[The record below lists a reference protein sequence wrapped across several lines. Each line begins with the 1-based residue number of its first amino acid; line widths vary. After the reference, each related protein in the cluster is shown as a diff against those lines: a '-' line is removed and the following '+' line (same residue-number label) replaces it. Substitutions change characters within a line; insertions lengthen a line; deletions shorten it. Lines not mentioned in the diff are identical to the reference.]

1 MPPSGPTVGRKR
13 PRKGPVRQRLDSR
26 GSCYRT
32 DTLGHKSTL
41 LIFSGIRQSSGRAQG
56 SGVSAG
62 MDAATQVGAAIGGRV
77 GRTATPS
84 SPFLHRRLVIGLVM
98 GLAMGL
104 LPSLCGSP
112 KALAF
117 GGRDRIELA
126 QLEWPGSGAAG
137 SGGASS
143 PESSGGTASQ
153 SRPDAL
159 RRLLWEI
166 EKRTAIEVNPEAVTV
181 RLSELGELHR
191 HPLIYLAGDRAF
203 PMPSDEDLARLR
215 RYLVM
220 GGMLIIDSA
229 EGRAGGAFDQ
239 SVRQLTS
246 RLFPNR
252 ALSRLSEDHVLFRA
266 FYLLRVPA
274 GRIIAQPYIE
284 AVLLG
289 ERERSDSK
297 SASSEG
303 KAEGSSEGSG
313 EGKRDSGPRTVERA
327 DRPERAER
335 PDTAPLSES
344 RGRAVIVYS
353 QNDLGGAWARDRFGQ
368 WVHEVVPGGET
379 QREHAFRLGVNL
391 AMYALCLDYKAD
403 QVHVPFIMRR
413 RMWQAPAPKIN
424 FEGSSRSYLSPG
436 PGPTS
441 PAPAPSPSTS
451 PPPAGT
457 PGAAGGS
464 EH

>member
-1 MPPSGPTVGRKR
+1 MTLALPLFLGGF
-13 PRKGPVRQRLDSR
+13 LA
-26 GSCYRT
+26 GSAW
-32 DTLGHKSTL
+32 G
-41 LIFSGIRQSSGRAQG
+41 
-56 SGVSAG
+56 
-62 MDAATQVGAAIGGRV
+62 
-77 GRTATPS
+77 
-84 SPFLHRRLVIGLVM
+84 
-98 GLAMGL
+98 
-104 LPSLCGSP
+104 
-112 KALAF
+112 F
-117 GGRDRIELA
+117 GGRDRVELA
-126 QLEWPGSGAAG
+126 QLEWPAGPGEAAG
-137 SGGASS
+137 GGASM
-143 PESSGGTASQ
+143 P
-153 SRPDAL
+153 RPDAL

-166 EKRTAIEVNPEAVTV
+166 EKRTAIEVNPEAATV
-181 RLSELGELHR
+181 RLGELSELHR
-191 HPLIYLAGDRAF
+191 HPLIYLTGDRAF

-220 GGMLIIDSA
+220 GGMLIVDSA
-229 EGRAGGAFDQ
+229 EGRAGGGFDQ

-252 ALSRLSEDHVLFRA
+252 ALTRLSEEHVLFRA

-289 ERERSDSK
+289 DHERGDGRMAIGESRSESDSD
-297 SASSEG
+297 
-303 KAEGSSEGSG
+303 
-313 EGKRDSGPRTVERA
+313 GKRDSGPRGEA
-327 DRPERAER
+327 RPERGET
-335 PDTAPLSES
+335 TAPAGS

-424 FEGSSRSYLSPG
+424 FEGQSRP
-436 PGPTS
+436 PT
-441 PAPAPSPSTS
+441 
-451 PPPAGT
+451 PPPAGSVGAPT
-457 PGAAGGS
+457 PS

>member
-1 MPPSGPTVGRKR
+1 MPRGLNR
-13 PRKGPVRQRLDSR
+13 VRGLLTCAVLLSL
-26 GSCYRT
+26 
-32 DTLGHKSTL
+32 LGA
-41 LIFSGIRQSSGRAQG
+41 RQS
-56 SGVSAG
+56 
-62 MDAATQVGAAIGGRV
+62 
-77 GRTATPS
+77 
-84 SPFLHRRLVIGLVM
+84 
-98 GLAMGL
+98 
-104 LPSLCGSP
+104 
-112 KALAF
+112 ALGF

-126 QLEWPGSGAAG
+126 QLEWPSAAG
-137 SGGASS
+137 PGT
-143 PESSGGTASQ
+143 GGTAEGPQ
-153 SRPDAL
+153 SGASLPRPDAL
-159 RRLLWEI
+159 RRLLWEV
-166 EKRTAIEVNPEAVTV
+166 EKRTAIEVNPEPVTV

-229 EGRAGGAFDQ
+229 EGRAGGGFDQ
-239 SVRQLTS
+239 SVRMLSS

-252 ALSRLSEDHVLFRA
+252 ALSRMSEDHVLFRA

-289 ERERSDSK
+289 DRERGAGDQRTSP
-297 SASSEG
+297 ATSEG
-303 KAEGSSEGSG
+303 AGEAGSD
-313 EGKRDSGPRTVERA
+313 GKREGGSRPEARGDHA
-327 DRPERAER
+327 DRGDAAAL
-335 PDTAPLSES
+335 PDS

-391 AMYALCLDYKAD
+391 AMYSLCLDYKAD

-424 FEGSSRSYLSPG
+424 FEGNSRSYPQ
-436 PGPTS
+436 PS
-441 PAPAPSPSTS
+441 PAPS
-451 PPPAGT
+451 T
-457 PGAAGGS
+457 PGSGAGG
-464 EH
+464 ER